1 MSLITQVV
9 CRQNKD
15 YIKKSGKAALYLL
28 VRVNA
33 DWDKFPLNLD
43 WQAGKFDDNNGQ
55 VMPRSKEDEDV
66 NDYNL
71 IIRTEVGRVNE
82 IFKKYRLSERVL
94 TIELLNT
101 EYYEPNKSKDFGVYM
116 ADKIIS
122 RVKSKEIS
130 VGSQKVHFTVYRQL
144 IRFKSK
150 ISYQDITV
158 KFVENFQKFLIKQL
172 SKNTVSSYLRTLKS
186 YINLAKDDFKLSI
199 ENPFLKAKVNL
210 SDSDTETIHLMK
222 SEVQLLFQYY
232 NSLGKGDLHRIILSR
247 FFVGCYTGLR
257 ISDIMR
263 ITEDSL
269 LKAILNNQ
277 LVLFPKKTQRY
288 RKILIIDLHQ
298 KSIQAMQEM
307 FENLKEYQV
316 NQVKWRQ
323 KTQITEQVG
332 NYTLKKI
339 ADIAGIK
346 KHLTYHVSRH
356 TFATNYLRAGGDVV
370 KLKDA
375 LGHSNINITMRY
387 VHIVD
392 EEKAD
397 AMNKLADFYNS

>member
-101 EYYEPNKSKDFGVYM
+101 EYYEPNKSKDFVVYM

-158 KFVENFQKFLIKQL
+158 KFVERGFASDNFKQ
-172 SKNTVSSYLRTLKS
+172 V
-186 YINLAKDDFKLSI
+186 FCW
-199 ENPFLKAKVNL
+199 
-210 SDSDTETIHLMK
+210 
-222 SEVQLLFQYY
+222 LLYW
-232 NSLGKGDLHRIILSR
+232 
-247 FFVGCYTGLR
+247 
-257 ISDIMR
+257 
-263 ITEDSL
+263 ITY
-269 LKAILNNQ
+269 
-277 LVLFPKKTQRY
+277 F
-288 RKILIIDLHQ
+288 
-298 KSIQAMQEM
+298 
-307 FENLKEYQV
+307 
-316 NQVKWRQ
+316 
-323 KTQITEQVG
+323 
-332 NYTLKKI
+332 
-339 ADIAGIK
+339 
-346 KHLTYHVSRH
+346 
-356 TFATNYLRAGGDVV
+356 
-370 KLKDA
+370 
-375 LGHSNINITMRY
+375 
-387 VHIVD
+387 
-392 EEKAD
+392 
-397 AMNKLADFYNS
+397 